1 MKLKHLLL
9 LGASMSVASTAFA
22 ATGTPENANPIPPKE
37 VQEKDVNKKPMN
49 AKLAHEKSMPVKAV
63 QIKEEKV
70 YCDSVCDKTSKV
82 ATPVGY
88 MKLTDNLF
96 IGVHGYVHA
105 VFNYDFDAFGG
116 DYSQAHSFAWD
127 RLDDTPG
134 VNGAIINSPNKKGVV
149 SAHMK
154 QTRLKLDALTRTCK
168 LGDVKGYLETDFY
181 SDQTYGV
188 TRSVSAGSHSLNN
201 PSISGSLKLRVRRAF
216 INIGQWTIGQ
226 DFSTFHN
233 FPQASTA
240 DFVGQYGDSTRQPVL
255 RHTWKANKMFT
266 WVNSLER
273 PSADYIS
280 FNSAGANTPAGK
292 AVTINKTGDGQDRA
306 EHKLPDYATR
316 MNFAVGNGHEFGL
329 RGVVRKLSFKEQN
342 RQAGRRASKTGYG
355 LGADVKLMTAKGGYV
370 SAVLNYGRGVNQ
382 YIAEFEGHSAVLDT
396 ATNKLTLQTTMQ
408 WGIGLTQP
416 FNDMWAM
423 NLGFSR
429 GKVNKAGMLE
439 TGLTYNR
446 AGQSVAHG
454 TNVMLENA
462 ARVPT
467 RSIDRYFANIMWTPI
482 EDVKFGLEYMHSIKK
497 GMKDS
502 TLTRCLKASGNR
514 VLATARYSF

>member
-9 LGASMSVASTAFA
+9 LGASLSVVSTACA
-22 ATGTPENANPIPPKE
+22 MTGTTEQVNPASEKIEQPNTTPETTPQAKVAN
-37 VQEKDVNKKPMN
+37 NKTNHVKAMHKK
-49 AKLAHEKSMPVKAV
+49 AIPVKAV
-63 QIKEEKV
+63 HIKEEKV
-70 YCDSVCDKTSKV
+70 FCDSSCDNKN
-82 ATPVGY
+82 AEGTPSGY
-88 MKLTDNLF
+88 MKLTDNVF

-127 RLDDTPG
+127 KLDDASG
-134 VNGAIINSPNKKGVV
+134 KVNSPNKKGVV
-149 SAHMK
+149 SGHMK
-154 QTRLKLDALTRTCK
+154 QTRLKFDMLTRTCK

-181 SDQTYGV
+181 ADQTYGV
-188 TRSVSAGSHSLNN
+188 SRNVTNGGHTLSN

-216 INIGQWTIGQ
+216 IDIGQWTIGQ

-255 RHTWKANKMFT
+255 RYTWKANKMFT

-280 FNSAGANTPAGK
+280 FNSASATDK
-292 AVTINKTGDGQDRA
+292 DVKINKTGDGQDRA
-306 EHKLPDYATR
+306 EHKLPDFATR
-316 MNFAVGNGHEFGL
+316 MNFAVANGHEFGL
-329 RGVVRKLSFKEQN
+329 RGVVRKLSFKEQSSF
-342 RQAGRRASKTGYG
+342 AGRRVSKTGYG
-355 LGADVKLMTAKGGYV
+355 LGADAKIMTAKGGYV

-382 YIAEFEGHSAVLDT
+382 YIAEYEGHSAVLDT

-416 FNDMWAM
+416 FNDMWEM

-429 GKVNKAGMLE
+429 GTVKKAGMLE
-439 TGLTYNR
+439 TGLTYNH
-446 AGQSVAHG
+446 AGQSA
-454 TNVMLENA
+454 TNVKLENA

-467 RSIDRYFANIMWTPI
+467 RSIDRYFANLMWTPV
-482 EDVKFGLEYMHSIKK
+482 EDVKFGLEYMHSVKK

-502 TLTRCLKASGNR
+502 TLTRSLKASGNR